1 MTAEDTENR
10 VKDILNSEKL
20 TGIQKATA
28 LKTVRDFY
36 LRAPGFDNP
45 SHKITGNEFFFDDF
59 VPLKNAGITVKDLLG
74 AGYALQSLQND
85 MNGTYVTSLTESNYY
100 GVSEFKKANVPATEM
115 QKAGFGAYFFSIKT
129 ETAKF
134 LRTQMHIKLIRV
146 TCATTKMKSQ
156 VRVTIVKSLH
166 EQV

>member
-115 QKAGFGAYFFSIKT
+115 QKAGFGAL
-129 ETAKF
+129 F
-134 LRTQMHIKLIRV
+134 LLDKNRDGKIFTNTNAYKADQGNLRYHQNEV
-146 TCATTKMKSQ
+146 AGAGS
-156 VRVTIVKSLH
+156 VKSSAGT
-166 EQV
+166 